1 MSPIPFKKKFGGDTG
16 TDADYA
22 YEHDQINE
30 IEVGSETGIEE
41 EKDYKVSGI
50 EHDRHIMLEEL
61 KKYFKPKFY
70 NKVCEFR
77 WEEIRRL
84 FGILKGR

>member
-1 MSPIPFKKKFGGDTG
+1 MSPIPFKKKQ
-16 TDADYA
+16 YK
-22 YEHDQINE
+22 

-41 EKDYKVSGI
+41 EEGYKVGGI